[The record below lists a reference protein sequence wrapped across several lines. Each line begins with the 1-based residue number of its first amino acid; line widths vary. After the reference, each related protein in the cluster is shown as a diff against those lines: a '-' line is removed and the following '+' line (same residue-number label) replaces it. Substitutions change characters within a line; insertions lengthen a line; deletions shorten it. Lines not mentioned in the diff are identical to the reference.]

1 MIKLYFKET
10 DFWYLG
16 HYKIL
21 KLMGM
26 GFIAIVAFTSIL
38 YILSIFLFKISKILV
53 DKDIENKSKTA

>member
-1 MIKLYFKET
+1 
-10 DFWYLG
+10 
-16 HYKIL
+16 
-21 KLMGM
+21 MGM